1 MNITIEI
8 LKLLTSNLNYSVF
21 HDGENLEKKKKKH
34 KSGKIIKKI
43 AKKKNNKDKKN
54 KARKNKIQKKKKFIP
69 KQSLG

>member
-43 AKKKNNKDKKN
+43 AKKK
-54 KARKNKIQKKKKFIP
+54 
-69 KQSLG
+69 KQQR